1 VLARWLHQLGATVY
15 RVRISGHIYPH
26 QLPKLNA
33 TLKPH
38 RIIPV
43 HTRHPK
49 LLQALAQHTA

>member
-1 VLARWLHQLGATVY
+1 VLACWLHQLGASVY

-26 QLPKLNA
+26 QLPKLKA
-33 TLKPH
+33 IVEPR

-49 LLQALAQHTA
+49 LLQTLAQHTA